1 MLTCALKNRK
11 KADMATKKIYLYP
24 VWIRLWHTL
33 NALMFLVLLVTGISL
48 HFASFEN
55 SFIPFNLSV
64 AIHNVCAIIL
74 TFNYG
79 IFVIGNIVTKNGAY
93 YAKWRK
99 NLWPKLW
106 KQFQF
111 YAFGIFKG
119 EPHPFPIT
127 KKQKFNPLQKI
138 SYVLAM
144 YLGMPLLIIS
154 GIALMFPDKIGAT
167 VFNISSLV
175 FYDTL
180 HLIIGFVLSIFLLIH
195 LYTCTLGD
203 KPGTLFK
210 SMING
215 YHEEHE

>member
-1 MLTCALKNRK
+1 
-11 KADMATKKIYLYP
+11 MANKRLYLYP
-24 VWIRLWHTL
+24 IWIRLWHVT
-33 NALMFLVLLVTGISL
+33 NALLFILLIITGFSL
-48 HFASFEN
+48 HYASIEN

-64 AIHNVCAIIL
+64 AIHNVCAILLIL
-74 TFNYG
+74 NYA
-79 IFVIGNIVTKNGAY
+79 IFIIGNIITNNGMFY
-93 YAKWRK
+93 SKWRK

-119 EPHPFPIT
+119 DPHPFPIT
-127 KKQKFNPLQKI
+127 KKQKFNPLQKV
-138 SYVLAM
+138 SYVFAM

-154 GIALMFPDKIGAT
+154 GIGLMFPEKIGHT
-167 VFNISSLV
+167 VFNISALL
-175 FYDTL
+175 FYDVL
-180 HLIIGFVLSIFLLIH
+180 HLVVAFVLSIFLVIH

-215 YHEEHE
+215 YHEGHE